1 MEAPI
6 CNRCLAS
13 RVLCSSCSE
22 KLRKGE
28 ISEIDIQVSREMF
41 FLRKRIKDINH
52 LKICKVLEN
61 KNSIVVLLGDGDLD
75 KLTGKVLAVVRTL
88 SRRLNKRVRLV
99 ENTSNVKK
107 LVEEFISPVK
117 LLGLTVK
124 FLPNNQEVYKIIISK
139 EDMNKLPIKKE
150 EIENFLKK
158 ITKKEFHIEFY

>member
-6 CNRCLAS
+6 CNRCLTS

-28 ISEIDIQVSREMF
+28 ITETDIQVSREIF
-41 FLRKRIKDINH
+41 FLRRRIKDINH

-61 KNSIVVLLGDGDLD
+61 RNSIVVLLGEGDLD

-99 ENTSNVKK
+99 ENTNNIKK

-124 FLPNNQEVYKIIISK
+124 FLPNNQEVYRIIISK
-139 EDMNKLPIKKE
+139 EDENKLPIRKD

-158 ITKKEFHIEFY
+158 ITNKEFHIEFI